1 MIDDSQKLSFFTVG
15 ELAKMLGVGANTVLK
30 WIHDQELR
38 ASNIS
43 PQRGSR
49 PRWRIS
55 AKDLEDFLA
64 ARAALQEV

>member
-1 MIDDSQKLSFFTVG
+1 MINDSPKLSFFNVG
-15 ELAKMLGVGANTVLK
+15 QIAKMLGVGANTVLR

-43 PQRGSR
+43 PQRGTR

-55 AKDLEDFLA
+55 ANDLEEFLA
-64 ARAALQEV
+64 ARAAMQQA